1 MVLVYH
7 KTIFLFFKR
16 FLSYLR
22 ANSDICP
29 CVAWPLVSKMDISTW
44 IFGYLIQQQL
54 CYRKGFLSSTSYT
67 LPLCKFGVHFNP
79 FWISGTLGDIIALL
93 TLNLYALQWRVISSL
108 ISVLSVKQFINAY
121 KLITFVSC
129 KYFPII

>member
-1 MVLVYH
+1 MVVYH
-7 KTIFLFFKR
+7 KLKFLFFKH
-16 FLSYLR
+16 FVNYLLKYFCTR
-22 ANSDICP
+22 LY
-29 CVAWPLVSKMDISTW
+29 VLLRLVLKTDTGGQFFEYPIRH
-44 IFGYLIQQQL
+44 QL

-93 TLNLYALQWRVISSL
+93 TLNLYALQWRVMSSL
-108 ISVLSVKQFINAY
+108 ISVLSVKQFVYAY